1 MIGKSMGT
9 RDERGLNMKIFD
21 EMVDEEIVEL
31 YQVSGDERL
40 VELMLSRYG
49 RMIAGQ
55 TRCLFER
62 NTTRDDLLQEGRIGF
77 FKAMQGFDAS
87 KEIPFSVFAQRC
99 VRCQFITA
107 IKAVQRL
114 KHQPLNTALSLERPM
129 VSDEDT
135 YTMLDILTADEPD
148 ADPAEGLIQQEDYA
162 YCREIVQQELS
173 PFDFRVFMG
182 YVCGKSY
189 QQIAEE
195 INGNVKSVDNAL
207 QRSKRKLRRHIMSK
221 QDMTVE
227 MFRNYLIIQ
236 QLILCEK
243 DEAKTSQDDWSDMV
257 GLMCESIA

>member
-1 MIGKSMGT
+1 MGT
-9 RDERGLNMKIFD
+9 RSEWGLDMKIFD
-21 EMVDEEIVEL
+21 EMIDEEIVGL
-31 YQVSGDERL
+31 YQLSRDERL

-49 RMIAGQ
+49 RMVAGQ

-62 NTTRDDLLQEGRIGF
+62 NTTREDLLQEGRIGF
-77 FKAMQGFDAS
+77 FKAMQGYDIS
-87 KEIPFSVFAQRC
+87 KDIPFSVFAQRC

-129 VSDEDT
+129 ASEEDT
-135 YTMLDILTADEPD
+135 YTMMDILTADEPD
-148 ADPAEGLIQQEDYA
+148 ADPAEDLIRQEDYA
-162 YCREIVQQELS
+162 YCHEIVQQELS

-221 QDMTVE
+221 QDMSVG

-236 QLILCEK
+236 QLILREK
-243 DEAKTSQDDWSDMV
+243 EEPKIDQEGWQDMV
-257 GLMCESIA
+257 DLLRESIA

>member
-1 MIGKSMGT
+1 MGT
-9 RDERGLNMKIFD
+9 RSERDLNKKIFD
-21 EMVDEEIVEL
+21 GMIDEEIVGL
-31 YQVSGDERL
+31 YQLSGDERL

-62 NTTRDDLLQEGRIGF
+62 NTTREDLLQEGRIGF
-77 FKAMQGFDAS
+77 FKAMRGFDIR

-107 IKAVQRL
+107 IKSVQRL
-114 KHQPLNTALSLERPM
+114 KHQPLNTALSLDRPM
-129 VSDEDT
+129 ACEEDT
-135 YTMLDILTADEPD
+135 YTMLDILTGDEAD
-148 ADPAEGLIQQEDYA
+148 ADPAEGLVRQEDYDCCHA
-162 YCREIVQQELS
+162 IVQQELS

-182 YVCGKSY
+182 YVCGRSY
-189 QQIAEE
+189 QQIAED

-227 MFRNYLIIQ
+227 MFRNYLLIQ
-236 QLILCEK
+236 QLILCET
-243 DEAKTSQDDWSDMV
+243 DDAQNNQDDWQDMV
-257 GLMCESIA
+257 DLMRESIA